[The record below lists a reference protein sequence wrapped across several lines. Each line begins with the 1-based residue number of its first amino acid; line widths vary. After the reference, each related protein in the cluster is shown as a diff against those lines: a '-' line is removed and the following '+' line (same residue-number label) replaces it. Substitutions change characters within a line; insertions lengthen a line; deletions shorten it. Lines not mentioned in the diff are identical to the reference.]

1 MANAQSSLAHPS
13 EPSNLDER
21 VRQIDSA
28 AWAVFFIW
36 VGVVMLV
43 GLPWDW
49 FLVGVGVLILGA
61 QALRRQSNLKVETF
75 GVVIGLIILA
85 AGVWDLLSLPMPL
98 MPIIL
103 IALGAYLL
111 WKTLLPPTA
120 SPPAAR

>member
-1 MANAQSSLAHPS
+1 MANARSSLAQPS

-36 VGVVMLV
+36 IGVVMLV

-61 QALRRQSNLKVETF
+61 QVLRRQSNLKVETF

-85 AGVWDLLSLPMPL
+85 AGAWDLLSLPMPL

-111 WKTLLPPTA
+111 WKTLSPPTA
-120 SPPAAR
+120 SPPSAR

>member
-1 MANAQSSLAHPS
+1 MADVHSSLARSPAPSHP
-13 EPSNLDER
+13 DGR

-43 GLPWDW
+43 GLSWDW
-49 FLVGVGVLILGA
+49 FLVGIGVLILGA
-61 QALRRQSNLKVETF
+61 QVMRRQSNLKIELF
-75 GVVIGLIILA
+75 AVVIGVIILA
-85 AGVWDLLSLPMPL
+85 AGVWDLLSMPLPL

-111 WKTLLPPTA
+111 WKTLSPT
-120 SPPAAR
+120 PAR

>member
-1 MANAQSSLAHPS
+1 MANTQSSLAQSP
-13 EPSNLDER
+13 EPTNLDER
-21 VRQIDSA
+21 VRQLDSA

-36 VGVVMLV
+36 VGIVMLA

-61 QALRRQSNLKVETF
+61 QVLRRQWNLKIETF
-75 GVVIGLIILA
+75 SVVIGLIFLA
-85 AGVWDLLSLPMPL
+85 AGAWDLLSMPLPL

-111 WKTLLPPTA
+111 WKTLSPT
-120 SPPAAR
+120 PAH